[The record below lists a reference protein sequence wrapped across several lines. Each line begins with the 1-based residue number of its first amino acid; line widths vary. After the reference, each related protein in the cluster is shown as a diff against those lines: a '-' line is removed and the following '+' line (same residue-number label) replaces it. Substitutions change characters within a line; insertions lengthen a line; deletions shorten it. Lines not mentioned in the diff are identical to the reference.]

1 MNTIDPHARQRL
13 LRRLRLALSTLSLLV
28 AALGSVTPAYAQQT
42 LPELTA
48 TPEATAGLFIRSVR
62 AIQWSAAAQFMAEP
76 TLERFR
82 NTTTMI
88 VDPDS
93 TGESRR
99 YLVQTDSLG
108 MLQLSAAE
116 VFSRTFDAVIA
127 GMPGLTNA
135 FYDRDDEVLGAVMER
150 SDSAHVVYRTTA
162 RLSGAVPEVKVM
174 QLARGSEGWRVLW
187 SDELAVLD
195 ATLQGV
201 RR

>member
-1 MNTIDPHARQRL
+1 MHTIQSHIRHRTQ
-13 LRRLRLALSTLSLLV
+13 RRLRRDLSTAMLFV
-28 AALGSVTPAYAQQT
+28 AALASSSPAHAQQT
-42 LPELTA
+42 LAELTA
-48 TPEATAGLFIRSVR
+48 TPEATADLFIRSVR
-62 AIQWSAAAQFMAEP
+62 AIRWSAAAQFMAEP

-82 NTTTMI
+82 VAATML
-88 VDPDS
+88 VDPDT

-108 MLQLSAAE
+108 MLELSAAE

-127 GMPGLTNA
+127 DMPGLTNA
-135 FYDRDDEVLGAVMER
+135 FYDRDDEVLGAVVEG

-174 QLARGSEGWRVLW
+174 QLQREASGWRVLW
-187 SDELAVLD
+187 SDELGVLD